1 MVFIKSSPFNH
12 FSYLSLLITIRP
24 RRDRFGR
31 RERETERD
39 RPNRARGE
47 WGVKG
52 ETDHL
57 WRRIRRRRGKWEG
70 LYLLVGSL
78 LPLVTHSLRSLVPR
92 VVMRGGRDRRE
103 LTRNRGAEEWGSEH
117 EWRGWREAC
126 LTVPAASSYRRFTLI
141 TFPSHL
147 QLILFGIFMLFSDN
161 LFYIS
166 LQFFI
171 IIFFIHILFLY
182 LLIIIIYIYFSYIYY
197 VLRLLFIYIKSDVFF
212 LLGISLY
219 ERLIK
224 HQI

>member
-1 MVFIKSSPFNH
+1 
-12 FSYLSLLITIRP
+12 
-24 RRDRFGR
+24 
-31 RERETERD
+31 
-39 RPNRARGE
+39 
-47 WGVKG
+47 
-52 ETDHL
+52 
-57 WRRIRRRRGKWEG
+57 
-70 LYLLVGSL
+70 
-78 LPLVTHSLRSLVPR
+78 
-92 VVMRGGRDRRE
+92 
-103 LTRNRGAEEWGSEH
+103 
-117 EWRGWREAC
+117 
-126 LTVPAASSYRRFTLI
+126 
-141 TFPSHL
+141 
-147 QLILFGIFMLFSDN
+147 MLFSDN